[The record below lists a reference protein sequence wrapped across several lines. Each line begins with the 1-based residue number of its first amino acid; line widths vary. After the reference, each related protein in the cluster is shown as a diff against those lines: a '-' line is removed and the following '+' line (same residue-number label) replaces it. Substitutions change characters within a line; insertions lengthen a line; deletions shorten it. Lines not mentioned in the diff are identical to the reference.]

1 MHAWIRKRA
10 VKVAMWLPA
19 PVRKRLQRYMD
30 RRHLHQNLCWYKGY
44 SWHWR
49 ISLEDPFDRR
59 GRRKAFRERKAKGLQ
74 DIPLF
79 LISYNRLS
87 YLQMAIERFE
97 QLGLT
102 NIIVIDNGST
112 YPPLLEYYQKLPYKV
127 ITVDRNYGHLVFWQC
142 PQFREYRNDFYMV
155 SDPDVIPIEE
165 CPTDFVEKMFYTLK
179 KYPNLTKVGF
189 SLKLDDL
196 PEDGVLTKDVLQHEK
211 QFQERYIKKEN
222 LYIASLDTTFALY
235 PPDVVANQKM
245 SFFCAMRTG
254 YPYQARHIPW
264 YKTKEMITDEDR
276 FYSALNKFG
285 TWDAVKQQEDK
296 GVQPHGV
303 Q

>member
-1 MHAWIRKRA
+1 MKHVIMKSLKIL
-10 VKVAMWLPA
+10 VPA
-19 PVRKRLQRYMD
+19 GVRKWLLKWVERG
-30 RRHLHQNLCWYKGY
+30 NLNRSQGWYKSY
-44 SWHWR
+44 LWTWR
-49 ISLEDPFDRR
+49 ICVEDPFDRK
-59 GRRKAFRERKAKGLQ
+59 GRKKAFREREAKGIRS
-74 DIPLF
+74 IPVF
-79 LISYNRLS
+79 LVSFNRLS

-97 QLGLT
+97 QMGLT
-102 NIIVIDNGST
+102 NMVIIDNGST
-112 YPPLLEYYQKLPYKV
+112 YPPLLEYYQKLSYPV
-127 ITVDRNYGHLVFWQC
+127 LTMDRNYGHRVMWEC
-142 PQFREYRNDFYMV
+142 PELSKYREDFYIL
-155 SDPDVIPIEE
+155 SDPDVVPIAE